1 MAAANSP
8 TGISKIDAVRSALK
22 ELGNDAMPGKIQ
34 DFVKEKF
41 GLEMSTGHV
50 SNYKSHLLKKKGKRG
65 RKKKVVDAAPTAM
78 AAAPVKAA
86 APVRVSVSL
95 TDIAAVKELVGRV
108 GEDNLKNLIGLL
120 G

>member
-1 MAAANSP
+1 MAAAASS
-8 TGISKIDAVRSALK
+8 TDISKIDAVRAALK

-65 RKKKVVDAAPTAM
+65 RKKKVAEAAP
-78 AAAPVKAA
+78 AAAVAAVKA
-86 APVRVSVSL
+86 PPTRVSL
-95 TDIAAVKELVGRV
+95 TDIAAVKDLVGRV